1 MGRNA
6 QLAHTGTEY
15 LVSVRLL
22 NVLPEHTGMEL
33 LVLAK
38 LLNALQDNTGM
49 AQLASLIATPAL
61 TAHLAPLGMVP
72 HVSPILLIVLLVHTG
87 TDQLVAP

>member
-1 MGRNA
+1 MGRNV
-6 QLAHTGTEY
+6 QLGHTGTEY

-33 LVLAK
+33 LVLPK
-38 LLNALQDNTGM
+38 LLNALHDNTGT
-49 AQLASLIATPAL
+49 AQLASIIATLAP

-72 HVSPILLIVLLVHTG
+72 HVSPILLIALLVHTG
-87 TDQLVAP
+87 TDQLVTP